1 MLHAMDHARLSS
13 EAVLVPKEITDTL
26 AVMIH
31 GNDKIYQT
39 LEKII
44 KLVDV
49 DKTETSK
56 MLPSVKKDVSE
67 LSVVNHLKVL
77 GSKREDY
84 HEWNVK
90 LINALARVNKH
101 PEIKELVKQINT
113 KWAKDAED
121 HKESDV
127 SRKVVNDFHDQ
138 CDAITT
144 DENGPFFGKALTFDR
159 NELYKKRNEDLEFI
173 LIDKTEGESAAKV
186 RKRRG
191 EGLVAYYLL
200 HRWFVKTT
208 GPALQEET

>member
-1 MLHAMDHARLSS
+1 MLALDMGELATGIQHAKDVFNIVHARLSS

-67 LSVVNHLKVL
+67 LSVVNNLKVL

-90 LINALARVNKH
+90 LVNALARVNKH

-113 KWAKDAED
+113 K
-121 HKESDV
+121 
-127 SRKVVNDFHDQ
+127 
-138 CDAITT
+138 
-144 DENGPFFGKALTFDR
+144 
-159 NELYKKRNEDLEFI
+159 
-173 LIDKTEGESAAKV
+173 
-186 RKRRG
+186 
-191 EGLVAYYLL
+191 
-200 HRWFVKTT
+200 
-208 GPALQEET
+208 